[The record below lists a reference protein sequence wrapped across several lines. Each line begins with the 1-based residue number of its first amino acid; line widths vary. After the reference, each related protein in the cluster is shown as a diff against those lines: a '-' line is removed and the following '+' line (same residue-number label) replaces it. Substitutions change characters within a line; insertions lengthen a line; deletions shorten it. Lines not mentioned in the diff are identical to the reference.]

1 MQLRL
6 GTVFL
11 WGDGDN
17 EDDDAVNSLL
27 RTEGD
32 NLRGVWGCG
41 RCLVVELPRVGVEAG
56 VVVLVV
62 VQGVPPPPS
71 WDHLPP
77 LQLYSCLLLLLVR
90 LWPGVTGVP
99 LPFIVCIAG
108 RQWFLVYE
116 R

>member
-11 WGDGDN
+11 GGDGDN

-32 NLRGVWGCG
+32 NLRGVCGCG

-56 VVVLVV
+56 VVLVV
-62 VQGVPPPPS
+62 VQGVPP
-71 WDHLPP
+71 
-77 LQLYSCLLLLLVR
+77 LQLYSCLLLLLLVR